1 MKTKVLVVAGPTASG
16 KTGLGIA
23 LARRLDGE
31 IVCADSM
38 QIYTG
43 MPIATAAPTAAERQ
57 AAVHHLA
64 EILPPDTPF
73 SVAQY
78 CKLAAETV
86 ADIAA
91 RGKVPI
97 LVGGT
102 GLFIDSFIDHIQ
114 FAHVQTNPDLRRELL
129 AKDGT
134 ELYRTLQ
141 QVDPTAAAEIHPN
154 NKNRV
159 VRALELYYAGITKTA
174 QNAASR
180 REDSPYEAL
189 YFVLHYRDR
198 QGLYD
203 RINARVD
210 AMLAAGLVEEA
221 RQAYA
226 ACGPT
231 ARQATAMQAI
241 GYKEIAAFLEGKT
254 TEREAFDLI
263 KQSSRRYAKR
273 QITWFK
279 RRQGAVVLEPD
290 TMDTERL
297 IAAATAQ
304 AEDFLYGKDKGKRA

>member
-1 MKTKVLVVAGPTASG
+1 MTEAQLSNAMDAYGSTVYRLALTRMQN
-16 KTGLGIA
+16 IA
-23 LARRLDGE
+23 DAEDVYQEVFLRLWKQAAEDWDGDRAKAWL
-31 IVCADSM
+31 IRTTLNRCADLHRFRLRRPVLSF
-38 QIYTG
+38 
-43 MPIATAAPTAAERQ
+43 
-57 AAVHHLA
+57 A
-64 EILPPDTPF
+64 EI
-73 SVAQY
+73 
-78 CKLAAETV
+78 
-86 ADIAA
+86 
-91 RGKVPI
+91 
-97 LVGGT
+97 
-102 GLFIDSFIDHIQ
+102 
-114 FAHVQTNPDLRRELL
+114 PDLAQPEDESRELL
-129 AKDGT
+129 AKDGA

-198 QGLYD
+198 QVLYD

-231 ARQATAMQAI
+231 ARQAI
-241 GYKEIAAFLEGKT
+241 GHKELLPYLEGSEPLET
-254 TEREAFDLI
+254 AVERL
-263 KQSSRRYAKR
+263 KQETRRYAKR

-279 RRQGAVVLEPD
+279 RRQGTVVLEPD

-304 AEDFLYGKDKGKRA
+304 TEDFLYGKDKGKRA

>member
-43 MPIATAAPTAAERQ
+43 MPIATAAPTAAEWQ

-189 YFVLHYRDR
+189 YFVLRYRDR
-198 QGLYD
+198 QVLYD

-221 RQAYA
+221 RQA
-226 ACGPT
+226 
-231 ARQATAMQAI
+231 I
-241 GYKEIAAFLEGKT
+241 GHKELLPYLEGSEPLET
-254 TEREAFDLI
+254 AVERL
-263 KQSSRRYAKR
+263 KQETRRYAKR

-279 RRQGAVVLEPD
+279 RRQGTVVLEPD

>member
-78 CKLAAETV
+78 CNLAAETV

-189 YFVLHYRDR
+189 YFVLRYRDR
-198 QGLYD
+198 QVLYD

-231 ARQATAMQAI
+231 ARQAI
-241 GYKEIAAFLEGKT
+241 GTRSCCRIWRAA
-254 TEREAFDLI
+254 
-263 KQSSRRYAKR
+263 SR
-273 QITWFK
+273 W
-279 RRQGAVVLEPD
+279 RR
-290 TMDTERL
+290 R
-297 IAAATAQ
+297 
-304 AEDFLYGKDKGKRA
+304 

>member
-1 MKTKVLVVAGPTASG
+1 M
-16 KTGLGIA
+16 
-23 LARRLDGE
+23 
-31 IVCADSM
+31 
-38 QIYTG
+38 
-43 MPIATAAPTAAERQ
+43 
-57 AAVHHLA
+57 
-64 EILPPDTPF
+64 
-73 SVAQY
+73 
-78 CKLAAETV
+78 
-86 ADIAA
+86 
-91 RGKVPI
+91 
-97 LVGGT
+97 
-102 GLFIDSFIDHIQ
+102 
-114 FAHVQTNPDLRRELL
+114 
-129 AKDGT
+129 
-134 ELYRTLQ
+134 YRTLQ

-189 YFVLHYRDR
+189 YFVLCYRDR
-198 QGLYD
+198 QVLYD

-226 ACGPT
+226 TCGPT
-231 ARQATAMQAI
+231 ARQAI
-241 GYKEIAAFLEGKT
+241 GHKELLPYLEGSEPLET
-254 TEREAFDLI
+254 AVERL
-263 KQSSRRYAKR
+263 KQETRRYAKR

>member
-114 FAHVQTNPDLRRELL
+114 FAHVQTN
-129 AKDGT
+129 GT

-159 VRALELYYAGITKTA
+159 VRALELYYAGVTKTA

-189 YFVLHYRDR
+189 YFVLCYRDR
-198 QGLYD
+198 QVLYD

-231 ARQATAMQAI
+231 ARQAI
-241 GYKEIAAFLEGKT
+241 GHKELLPYLEGSEPLET
-254 TEREAFDLI
+254 AVERL
-263 KQSSRRYAKR
+263 KQETRRYAKR

-279 RRQGAVVLEPD
+279 RRQGTVVLEPD

>member
-159 VRALELYYAGITKTA
+159 VRALELYYAGVTKTA

-180 REDSPYEAL
+180 REDSPL
-189 YFVLHYRDR
+189 
-198 QGLYD
+198 
-203 RINARVD
+203 
-210 AMLAAGLVEEA
+210 
-221 RQAYA
+221 
-226 ACGPT
+226 
-231 ARQATAMQAI
+231 
-241 GYKEIAAFLEGKT
+241 
-254 TEREAFDLI
+254 
-263 KQSSRRYAKR
+263 
-273 QITWFK
+273 
-279 RRQGAVVLEPD
+279 
-290 TMDTERL
+290 
-297 IAAATAQ
+297 
-304 AEDFLYGKDKGKRA
+304 

>member
-64 EILPPDTPF
+64 EILPPDT
-73 SVAQY
+73 
-78 CKLAAETV
+78 
-86 ADIAA
+86 
-91 RGKVPI
+91 
-97 LVGGT
+97 
-102 GLFIDSFIDHIQ
+102 LFIDSFIDHIQ

-129 AKDGT
+129 AKDGA

-189 YFVLHYRDR
+189 YFVLRYRDR
-198 QGLYD
+198 QVLYD

-231 ARQATAMQAI
+231 ARQAI
-241 GYKEIAAFLEGKT
+241 GHKELLPYLEGSD
-254 TEREAFDLI
+254 R
-263 KQSSRRYAKR
+263 
-273 QITWFK
+273 
-279 RRQGAVVLEPD
+279 
-290 TMDTERL
+290 
-297 IAAATAQ
+297 TAQ
-304 AEDFLYGKDKGKRA
+304 AGDPPLRQAPDHLV

>member
-23 LARRLDGE
+23 LARQLDGE

-64 EILPPDTPF
+64 EILSPDTPF

-86 ADIAA
+86 ADITA

-141 QVDPTAAAEIHPN
+141 QVDSTAAAEIHPN

-189 YFVLHYRDR
+189 YFVLCYRDR
-198 QGLYD
+198 QVLYD

-221 RQAYA
+221 RQPTPLAVPRLGRPLGTRNCCRIWRA
-226 ACGPT
+226 ASRW
-231 ARQATAMQAI
+231 RQ
-241 GYKEIAAFLEGKT
+241 
-254 TEREAFDLI
+254 R
-263 KQSSRRYAKR
+263 
-273 QITWFK
+273 
-279 RRQGAVVLEPD
+279 
-290 TMDTERL
+290 
-297 IAAATAQ
+297 
-304 AEDFLYGKDKGKRA
+304 

>member
-86 ADIAA
+86 ANIAA

-174 QNAASR
+174 PAGR
-180 REDSPYEAL
+180 TAL
-189 YFVLHYRDR
+189 MRHCILCSTTGIGRCCMIESMLGWTPCWPPDWWRKHGRPTPLAVLRHGRPLGTR
-198 QGLYD
+198 NCC
-203 RINARVD
+203 RI
-210 AMLAAGLVEEA
+210 
-221 RQAYA
+221 
-226 ACGPT
+226 
-231 ARQATAMQAI
+231 
-241 GYKEIAAFLEGKT
+241 
-254 TEREAFDLI
+254 
-263 KQSSRRYAKR
+263 
-273 QITWFK
+273 
-279 RRQGAVVLEPD
+279 
-290 TMDTERL
+290 
-297 IAAATAQ
+297 
-304 AEDFLYGKDKGKRA
+304 

>member
-43 MPIATAAPTAAERQ
+43 MPIATAVPTAAERQ

-73 SVAQY
+73 SVARY
-78 CKLAAETV
+78 CNLAAETV

-198 QGLYD
+198 QVLYD

-221 RQAYA
+221 RQA
-226 ACGPT
+226 
-231 ARQATAMQAI
+231 I
-241 GYKEIAAFLEGKT
+241 GHKELLPYLEGSEPLET
-254 TEREAFDLI
+254 AVERL
-263 KQSSRRYAKR
+263 KQETRRYAKR

-279 RRQGAVVLEPD
+279 RRQGTVVLEPD

>member
-189 YFVLHYRDR
+189 YFVLRYRDR

-221 RQAYA
+221 RQA
-226 ACGPT
+226 
-231 ARQATAMQAI
+231 I
-241 GYKEIAAFLEGKT
+241 GHKELLPYLEGSEPLET
-254 TEREAFDLI
+254 AVERL
-263 KQSSRRYAKR
+263 KQETRRYAKR

-279 RRQGAVVLEPD
+279 RRQGTVVLEPD